1 MKHIDIWT
9 DGSYKAKKGG
19 CSFYISAPEIL
30 EKPILVYSF
39 VKAKKS
45 TQVELLSIINA
56 IKYLYYLK
64 IDLKDCHIK
73 IMCDES
79 SIVEAFNNKRYRVW
93 EEKDWR
99 KKNGKPIKSSFHEW
113 FQLTCLVESI
123 PEDNIEFIKVPSQ
136 KDKGNKIV
144 DKYSNYA
151 RNLETLRE
159 GYFTILEYF
168 DDKNEF
174 IEKEVVDS
182 IDSSASKKI
191 LNRKNPWDK
200 NYSTKRIKWKYSPD
214 DVILIDCKDIDIV
227 EEVHLNCKEITFG
240 KLLKQ
245 IIERRQIKF
254 PIAVRKV
261 DERYVLIAGI
271 ARLTAAKLLNLQK
284 VPCVILDLN
293 HDEFIKENTK
303 IVERK

>member
-1 MKHIDIWT
+1 MKYVDIWT

-30 EKPILVYSF
+30 EKQILVYSF
-39 VKAKKS
+39 MKAKKS

-64 IDLKDCHIK
+64 VDLQECHIR
-73 IMCDES
+73 IMCDEL
-79 SIVEAFNNKRYRVW
+79 SIVEVFKKKKYLIW
-93 EEKDWR
+93 EEKGWR
-99 KKNGKPIKSSFHEW
+99 KKNGKAIKSSINQW
-113 FQLTCLVESI
+113 FQLTCLIRSI

-174 IEKEVVDS
+174 VEKEVVES

-191 LNRKNPWDK
+191 LNRENPWDK
-200 NYSTKRIKWKYSPD
+200 NYSAKRIKWKYSPD
-214 DVILIDCKDIDIV
+214 DLILIDCKDIDIV

-245 IIERRQIKF
+245 IIEKGQIKF